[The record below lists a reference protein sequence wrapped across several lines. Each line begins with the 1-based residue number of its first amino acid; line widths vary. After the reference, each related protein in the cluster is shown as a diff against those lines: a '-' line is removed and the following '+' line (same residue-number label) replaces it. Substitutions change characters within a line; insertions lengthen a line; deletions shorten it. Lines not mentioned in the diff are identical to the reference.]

1 MKKRI
6 MALLMALILVSTLA
20 GCGKGGEGAGTEAG
34 ETPDAAQSENSME
47 DTVGKDEKTDEVWD
61 DSAGAG
67 EVCGDPN
74 GDYTIGVIIHTTTDF
89 LCSKLKSYTDYMGKE
104 FSVKF
109 SYYIIENFAD
119 ETYLSAIENLCAQ
132 GVDGIITTNFS
143 GTAVLQGLKTCEN
156 NDVYLGVGF
165 SQINES
171 IKEQV
176 YASEY
181 FAGGSYEADYQ
192 AGYDIITSLI
202 DTGSKNIAAIGYEP
216 GLTCHDR
223 RWDGMMAAFEDYP
236 EIKKAGEYR
245 GLEFTKAV
253 EDFLAADD
261 TIDGIAITLLG
272 IEYCSEPIKSA
283 GREGQ
288 IKIAFC
294 DLSESCQEGLDKG
307 DVACAIGGQY
317 VDVVFPFIFMYNV
330 LEGTPLSEEK
340 VEVPVNFITCK
351 TGEEFS
357 NYMTYLH
364 NDGVYAWTTEE
375 LKQVIKKYNENAS
388 AADLVQM
395 GADYSVEDTMSRHG
409 SSE

>member
-6 MALLMALILVSTLA
+6 TAFIMAAVMIFSLA
-20 GCGKGGEGAGTEAG
+20 GCGGGNDKGKADGSSAKTENA
-34 ETPDAAQSENSME
+34 DS
-47 DTVGKDEKTDEVWD
+47 KTEEVWGND
-61 DSAGAG
+61 AGAG
-67 EVCGDPN
+67 ETCGDPD
-74 GDYTIGVIIHTTTDF
+74 GDYTIGVVIHTTTDF

-104 FSVKF
+104 FGVKF

-143 GTAVLQGLKTCEN
+143 GTAVLQGLKICED

-165 SQINES
+165 SQIDES

-176 YASEY
+176 YASKY
-181 FAGGSYEADYQ
+181 FVGGSYEADYQ

-202 DTGSKNIAAIGYEP
+202 DTGCKNIAAIGYEP
-216 GLTCHDR
+216 GITCHDR
-223 RWDGMMAAFEDYP
+223 RWEGMMAAFEDHP

-294 DLSESCQEGLDKG
+294 DLSENCQEGLDSG
-307 DVACAIGGQY
+307 EVACAIGGQY
-317 VDVVFPFIFMYNV
+317 VDIVFPFIFMYNT

-351 TGEEFS
+351 SGEEFS

-364 NDGVYAWTTEE
+364 NDGVYAWTTDE
-375 LKQVIKKYNENAS
+375 LRQVIKKYNKDAS
-388 AADLVQM
+388 AEDLVKM
-395 GADYSVEDTMSRHG
+395 GASYSIDDTMSRHKA
-409 SSE
+409 E

>member
-6 MALLMALILVSTLA
+6 MAFIMAAVLIFSMA
-20 GCGKGGEGAGTEAG
+20 GCGASNDGGKSDNASAKTE
-34 ETPDAAQSENSME
+34 EK
-47 DTVGKDEKTDEVWD
+47 DTKTDEVWGNE
-61 DSAGAG
+61 AGAG
-67 EVCGDPN
+67 ETCGDPD
-74 GDYTIGVIIHTTTDF
+74 GDYTIGVVIHTTTDF

-104 FSVKF
+104 FGVKF

-143 GTAVLQGLKTCEN
+143 GTAVLQGLKICED

-165 SQINES
+165 SQIDES

-176 YASEY
+176 YASKY
-181 FAGGSYEADYQ
+181 FVGGSYEADYQ

-202 DTGSKNIAAIGYEP
+202 DTGCKNIAAIGYEP
-216 GLTCHDR
+216 GITCHDR
-223 RWDGMMAAFEDYP
+223 RWEGMMAAFEDHP

-261 TIDGIAITLLG
+261 SIDGIAITLLG

-294 DLSESCQEGLDKG
+294 DLSENCQEGLDSG
-307 DVACAIGGQY
+307 EVACAIGGQY
-317 VDVVFPFIFMYNV
+317 VDVVFPFIFMYNT
-330 LEGTPLSEEK
+330 LEGTPLSDEK

-364 NDGVYAWTTEE
+364 NDGVYAWTTDE
-375 LKQVIKKYNENAS
+375 LKQVIKKYNKDATAE
-388 AADLVQM
+388 DLVKM
-395 GADYSVEDTMSRHG
+395 GTSYSIDDTMSRHKA
-409 SSE
+409 E

>member
-1 MKKRI
+1 MAFI
-6 MALLMALILVSTLA
+6 MAAVLIFSMA
-20 GCGKGGEGAGTEAG
+20 GCGASNDGGKSDNASAKTE
-34 ETPDAAQSENSME
+34 EK
-47 DTVGKDEKTDEVWD
+47 DTKTDEVWGNE
-61 DSAGAG
+61 AGAG
-67 EVCGDPN
+67 ETCGDPD
-74 GDYTIGVIIHTTTDF
+74 GDYTIGVVIHTTTDF

-104 FSVKF
+104 FGVKF

-143 GTAVLQGLKTCEN
+143 GTAVLQGLKICED

-165 SQINES
+165 SQIDES

-176 YASEY
+176 YASKY
-181 FAGGSYEADYQ
+181 FVGGSYEADYQ

-202 DTGSKNIAAIGYEP
+202 DTGCKNIAAIGYEP
-216 GLTCHDR
+216 GITCHDR
-223 RWDGMMAAFEDYP
+223 RWEGMMAAFEDHP

-261 TIDGIAITLLG
+261 SIDGIAITLLG

-294 DLSESCQEGLDKG
+294 DLSENCQEGLDSG
-307 DVACAIGGQY
+307 EVACAIGGQY
-317 VDVVFPFIFMYNV
+317 VDVVFPFIFMYNT
-330 LEGTPLSEEK
+330 LEGTPLSDEK

-364 NDGVYAWTTEE
+364 NDGVYAWTTDE
-375 LKQVIKKYNENAS
+375 LKQVIKKYNKDATAE
-388 AADLVQM
+388 DLVKM
-395 GADYSVEDTMSRHG
+395 GTSYSIDDTMSRHKA
-409 SSE
+409 E

>member
-6 MALLMALILVSTLA
+6 MAFMLAVIVVLSLI
-20 GCGKGGEGAGTEAG
+20 GCGGAKNSTGQDKT
-34 ETPDAAQSENSME
+34 SENIE
-47 DTVGKDEKTDEVWD
+47 EVDTKTDEIWGKT
-61 DSAGAG
+61 AGDG
-67 EVCGDPN
+67 EACGDPN
-74 GDYTIGVIIHTTTDF
+74 GEYTVGVVIHTTTDF

-143 GTAVLQGLKTCEN
+143 GTAVLQGLKICEDN
-156 NDVYLGVGF
+156 GVYLGVGF
-165 SQINES
+165 SQIDGE
-171 IKEQV
+171 IREQV
-176 YASEY
+176 YASDY
-181 FAGGSYEADYQ
+181 FVGGSYEADYQ

-202 DTGSKNIAAIGYEP
+202 DTGCNNIAAIGYEP
-216 GLTCHDR
+216 GITCHDR
-223 RWDGMMAAFEDYP
+223 RWEGMMAAFEDHP
-236 EIKKAGEYR
+236 EINKAGEYR

-253 EDFLAADD
+253 EDFLAADN

-283 GREGQ
+283 GREGE

-294 DLSESCQEGLDKG
+294 DLSENCQEGLDSG
-307 DVACAIGGQY
+307 EVACAIGGQY
-317 VDVVFPFIFMYNV
+317 VDIVFPFVFMYNT
-330 LEGTPLSEEK
+330 LEGTPLSDEK

-375 LKQVIKKYNENAS
+375 LKQVIKKYNKDAD
-388 AADLVQM
+388 AQDLVNM
-395 GADYSVEDTMSRHG
+395 GKTYGIEDTMKRHG
-409 SSE
+409 VK